1 MSKDKENVYTY
12 VLQVLNEYCSQK
24 GPEVCI
30 TQLKWVAWSQSSISI
45 RNTYNPVHL
54 TGATWCY

>member
-12 VLQVLNEYCSQK
+12 VLQVLNEYSSQK

-30 TQLKWVAWSQSSISI
+30 TQLKWVASSQSLIGI
-45 RNTYNPVHL
+45 HNTYNPVHL
-54 TGATWCY
+54 TSATWCY